1 LYLRS
6 LEEWLPTRC
15 YKYFASNEAKKI
27 PKIPKYQ
34 NFHIANREP
43 LIATRIV
50 NRQSEIGN
58 A

>member
-1 LYLRS
+1 LT
-6 LEEWLPTRC
+6 TRG

-43 LIATRIV
+43 LIATRGGT
-50 NRQSEIGN
+50 RQLKIGN

>member
-1 LYLRS
+1 LT
-6 LEEWLPTRC
+6 TRD

-43 LIATRIV
+43 LIATQAPIGH
-50 NRQSEIGN
+50 RQLKIGN
-58 A
+58 T